1 MTFPEGKAPTA
12 SDDEARLY
20 KKWNQILYDSNGA
33 KALTWMPEGSE
44 PHFTDDPKRSLGKI
58 LALLQ

>member
-1 MTFPEGKAPTA
+1 MTFPEGKAPVA

-20 KKWNQILYDSNGA
+20 KKWNQLILDANGS
-33 KALTWMPEGSE
+33 KPLTWMPEGSD
-44 PHFTDDPKRSLGKI
+44 PRFTDDPKRSLGKI